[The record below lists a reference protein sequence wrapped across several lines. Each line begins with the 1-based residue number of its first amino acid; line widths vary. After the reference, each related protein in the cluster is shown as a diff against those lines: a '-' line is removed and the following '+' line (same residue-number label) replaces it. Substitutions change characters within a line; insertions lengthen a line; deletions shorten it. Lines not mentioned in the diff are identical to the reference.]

1 MPRGGP
7 FAQGEGVAPSPLPH
21 GKPRDRFCGPFSI
34 ATVPKC
40 GAAVAR
46 PHTASGSLFHSMGS
60 RSHKAAR
67 ASRLMLYTLF
77 TE

>member
-1 MPRGGP
+1 MPGG
-7 FAQGEGVAPSPLPH
+7 GGHPLPFPH
-21 GKPRDRFCGPFSI
+21 EKPRDRFCVPFPI